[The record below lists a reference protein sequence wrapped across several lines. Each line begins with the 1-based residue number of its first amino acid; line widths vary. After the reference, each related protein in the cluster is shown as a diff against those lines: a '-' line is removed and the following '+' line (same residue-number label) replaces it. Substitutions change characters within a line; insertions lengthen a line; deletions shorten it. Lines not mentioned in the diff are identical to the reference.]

1 MPPANYT
8 GPEPSDPARLEQ
20 AYRPVVEL
28 TRGELCEELTEARQT
43 LEAIYPYTDRA
54 TSARMREI
62 RRELT
67 HRDVAAAE
75 AETERLRAAG
85 WTQADFAA
93 ALADQI
99 LGR

>member
-8 GPEPSDPARLEQ
+8 GPEPSDPARIEE
-20 AYRPVVEL
+20 AYRPVAEL
-28 TRGELCEELTEARQT
+28 TRGELS

-67 HRDVAAAE
+67 RRDVADAE

>member
-1 MPPANYT
+1 MSLSYT
-8 GPEPSDPARLEQ
+8 GPEPSDPTQPEQ
-20 AYRPVVEL
+20 AYRPVAEL
-28 TRGELCEELTEARQT
+28 TRDELCAELTEARQT
-43 LEAIYPYTDRA
+43 LEAIYPYSDRA
-54 TSARMREI
+54 TYARMREI